1 MTVASSKGSLAPVYS
16 IITVCFNARQRIEQT
31 ESSIAAQ
38 ENNDFEWIVIDGGST
53 DGTVSFLEG
62 KESVNRLI
70 SEPDNGIYDAMNK
83 GINCAQGE
91 YCLFINA
98 GDKLYAPDV
107 LEDLSKY
114 LDADL
119 VVGKIQVLSLDNP
132 AKNGIRDFA
141 LQDIRKK
148 YLYSKTLPHQSTLI
162 RRELFTIHGK
172 YDTSFTIAGDH
183 DFFVRIL
190 NRGVSMCFAPL
201 CVSVF
206 YLDGVSSTMKY
217 SQLYKDEITR
227 LRKNN
232 FSLVYRGWRM
242 GVDTMYRL
250 IS

>member
-1 MTVASSKGSLAPVYS
+1 M
-16 IITVCFNARQRIEQT
+16 
-31 ESSIAAQ
+31 SIASQ
-38 ENNDFEWIVIDGGST
+38 ESRDFEGIVIDGGST
-53 DGTVSFLEG
+53 DGTVQFLEE
-62 KESVNRLI
+62 KESLDCLV

-83 GINCAQGE
+83 GIDFARGE
-91 YCLFINA
+91 YCLFLNA
-98 GDKLYAPDV
+98 GDTLYAPI
-107 LEDLSKY
+107 LLKELKKN
-114 LDADL
+114 LDADV
-119 VVGKIQVLSLDNP
+119 VVGRIQVLCIDNP

-148 YLYSKTLPHQSTLI
+148 YLFSKTLPHQSTLI
-162 RRELFTIHGK
+162 RRKLFTIHGK
-172 YDTSFTIAGDH
+172 YDTNFAIAGDH

-217 SQLYKDEITR
+217 SQLYEDEIEQ

-232 FSLVYRGWRM
+232 FSLLYRGWRRS
-242 GVDTMYRL
+242 VDTMYKL